1 MTKDLAKKLDKP
13 VKIDEKTKKIE
24 IKKPTERSEA
34 KVKKNQFELRIGEGI
49 KGKLEE
55 DSEKADTK

>member
-1 MTKDLAKKLDKP
+1 MAKKLDKD
-13 VKIDEKTKKIE
+13 VKIDEKAKKIE

-34 KVKKNQFELRIGEGI
+34 KVKKNLFELRVGEGI

-55 DSEKADTK
+55 DSEKAESK